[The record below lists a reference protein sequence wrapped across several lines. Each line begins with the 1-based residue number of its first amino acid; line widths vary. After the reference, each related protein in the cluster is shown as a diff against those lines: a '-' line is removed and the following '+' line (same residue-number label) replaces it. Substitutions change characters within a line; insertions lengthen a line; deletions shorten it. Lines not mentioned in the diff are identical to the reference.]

1 MATFAAPYY
10 FNQLYP
16 LQDEVLQILAQ
27 QETEFYLSGGTAS
40 SRGYLNHR
48 FSDDLDLFVNDDS
61 RFDLWSSRVISSL
74 TEHRAWTIVVTLRE
88 ARFVRINVVKGELM
102 LKIELIN
109 DVPSHIGLIEVHPV
123 LGRVDSAENILA
135 NKITAL
141 VDRADPKDFAD
152 IWGFCCRMGISLS
165 TAITDADSKAAGI
178 FPVEVARILCS
189 ASQDDWAAVKW
200 IQAPAPEQFVSDL
213 QSLAEK
219 LILNT

>member
-1 MATFAAPYY
+1 MMC
-10 FNQLYP
+10 P
-16 LQDEVLQILAQ
+16 LI
-27 QETEFYLSGGTAS
+27 
-40 SRGYLNHR
+40 
-48 FSDDLDLFVNDDS
+48 SD
-61 RFDLWSSRVISSL
+61 
-74 TEHRAWTIVVTLRE
+74 T
-88 ARFVRINVVKGELM
+88 
-102 LKIELIN
+102 
-109 DVPSHIGLIEVHPV
+109 IEVHPV
-123 LGRVDSAENILA
+123 LGRLDSAENILA
-135 NKITAL
+135 NKITTL

-178 FPVEVARILCS
+178 FPVEVARILYS